1 MIIMTLNE
9 EFDVNKFILEGLLVQ
24 HFPIQD

>member
-9 EFDVNKFILEGLLVQ
+9 EFDVDKFILEGLLVQ